1 MCHFILPIKPGSKN
15 HKNELDCRYADEVIK
30 RFRYEVE
37 RHGTVLQD
45 YQAKIFGGGNMI
57 RTVDMNTDNSIGT
70 RNSAVAMQLLM
81 QEEINILVVQVG
93 EFGYRRIK
101 FDSLTGEVWVKYIE
115 AGNARLNAS
124 SVVI

>member
-1 MCHFILPIKPGSKN
+1 
-15 HKNELDCRYADEVIK
+15 
-30 RFRYEVE
+30 
-37 RHGTVLQD
+37 
-45 YQAKIFGGGNMI
+45 
-57 RTVDMNTDNSIGT
+57 
-70 RNSAVAMQLLM
+70 M